1 VPATMTQ
8 TVVYRDG
15 VPATP
20 SDFTSAAP
28 AVRDWATALPA
39 S

>member
-1 VPATMTQ
+1 MTQ

-15 VPATP
+15 VPVTA
-20 SDFTSAAP
+20 SDFGPAAP
-28 AVRDWATALPA
+28 AVRAWATALPA